1 MIDIVKSDFVI
12 DLRGVECPLNFV
24 KTKIQLEKMEKGQ
37 ILEVWLDP
45 GEAIESVP
53 QGVIEDGHEIL
64 LNEKIENYFR
74 ILLLCKGQLCA

>member
-1 MIDIVKSDFVI
+1 MIEIVKSDFLL

-24 KTKIQLEKMEKGQ
+24 KTKIQLEKMEVGQ

-53 QGVIEDGHEIL
+53 PSVIEEGHEVISQ
-64 LNEKIENYFR
+64 EKVEDYFKVLINKR
-74 ILLLCKGQLCA
+74 